1 MVHSY
6 MYGLSCDRV
15 SGEEEV
21 PVALEHRSSHERGH
35 VDHPDE
41 FNYWFTTGARRP
53 LGQVACTEQIWR
65 GSADVLRADERARPI
80 SQWFPIQWR
89 GREDEW
95 AMDRLAL
102 DQNIEKV
109 APCLHCLE
117 RSDRIVD

>member
-41 FNYWFTTGARRP
+41 FNYTGSRLVRDDLSVKLPAQSRSGGVR
-53 LGQVACTEQIWR
+53 LMCSERMNVRGQ
-65 GSADVLRADERARPI
+65 SANGFQYNGEV
-80 SQWFPIQWR
+80 
-89 GREDEW
+89 GRTNGLW
-95 AMDRLAL
+95 TAWHWTK
-102 DQNIEKV
+102 I
-109 APCLHCLE
+109 
-117 RSDRIVD
+117 